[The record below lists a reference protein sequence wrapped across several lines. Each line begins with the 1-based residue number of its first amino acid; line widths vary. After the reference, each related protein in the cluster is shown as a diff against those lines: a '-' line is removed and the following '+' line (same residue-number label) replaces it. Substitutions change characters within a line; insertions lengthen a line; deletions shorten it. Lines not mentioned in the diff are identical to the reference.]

1 MNRRTCFLISIIL
14 CCIALTI
21 IFTHKRFTTFVSKAP
36 KKDDTKI
43 TQNLIVRSYDSRGYG
58 IETLLEHFDGKKW
71 KIIFHWGDG
80 IPTSKVS
87 ETRKRHRMEAEEKQR
102 QLEAGI
108 KEFYKR

>member
-1 MNRRTCFLISIIL
+1 MNKYKIIT
-14 CCIALTI
+14 IALSVLLVIALILFALFIHQIQSIT
-21 IFTHKRFTTFVSKAP
+21 P
-36 KKDDTKI
+36 KKDATKI

-87 ETRKRHRMEAEEKQR
+87 ETRKRHQMEAEEKQR